1 MIWWSEIMV
10 AVSRVCT
17 NGGLRECLYI
27 CEVASKSGAWPNNCT
42 HSDKNCIVRK
52 RLSCHQ
58 LWVLCQAT
66 LEPHT
71 RSDLD

>member
-42 HSDKNCIVRK
+42 HSDKNYMFVNGFPATNFG
-52 RLSCHQ
+52 SCAKQ
-58 LWVLCQAT
+58 PWNRTQEAT
-66 LEPHT
+66 
-71 RSDLD
+71 